1 MNIGNDINLNN
12 GLYLLVDW
20 IEFTIKKIMSWEDAV
35 SHFGLNVKE
44 FKTELKGAQGY
55 KSRVRHIIYPISFL
69 YDGNDDMGIH
79 VCVSGSAVR
88 YFLDCYL
95 MFSVILSRY
104 ASYCNSS
111 S

>member
-55 KSRVRHIIYPISFL
+55 KSRVRHIIYPMMVMMIWGFMFVCLVRL
-69 YDGNDDMGIH
+69 Y
-79 VCVSGSAVR
+79 
-88 YFLDCYL
+88 
-95 MFSVILSRY
+95 VIF
-104 ASYCNSS
+104 
-111 S
+111 